1 MAGTGTALLLLLFSH
16 PQHPTWVDFCW
27 PQPILVFWKS
37 SAVQEAWSCPFGES
51 QLWFLPCSQRDQS
64 WDWWQGRNRSQ
75 QTRRIDRTGREAESW
90 DLGCRGED
98 GGEGML
104 GLRRS
109 LGWAVGLRQERI
121 WDKGWQ
127 KDSDTERFRGCF
139 ELSYLMGV
147 CKAGHGN
154 GVVEEDSRSGTGL
167 GHGDTV

>member
-1 MAGTGTALLLLLFSH
+1 
-16 PQHPTWVDFCW
+16 
-27 PQPILVFWKS
+27 
-37 SAVQEAWSCPFGES
+37 
-51 QLWFLPCSQRDQS
+51 
-64 WDWWQGRNRSQ
+64 
-75 QTRRIDRTGREAESW
+75 
-90 DLGCRGED
+90 
-98 GGEGML
+98 ML